1 MTTKNDIMGCKQY
14 NIVVWHVFCNDNV
27 RTATGG
33 EHRMK
38 REETAGLEIIKILTI
53 QYQMQWAY

>member
-1 MTTKNDIMGCKQY
+1 MTTKNDIMGCKQDH
-14 NIVVWHVFCNDNV
+14 IVVFCNDNV
-27 RTATGG
+27 RTATGA